1 MEMPMNT
8 QGEKGLIIGVLQ
20 LLDVI
25 DIDREYVFPAMISGT
40 KEHSPMLITLRIFIL
55 LCK

>member
-1 MEMPMNT
+1 MNT